1 MTTTSAPGKLML
13 LGEHAVVYGHPCIV
27 TAIDTRLRV
36 VVSKRDDNSFIF
48 NTPGMSDHT
57 FLDAITSYATTV
69 WNPPQGATIEV
80 KSPFSGKYGFGSSSA
95 VTVATMKALAELFNI
110 SLTKQ
115 ELFEHCLKIIL
126 QVQKI
131 GSGFDVAASIF
142 GGTIF
147 YEQFGK
153 RIEPI
158 QHQPYAVVIGY
169 SGQKANTV
177 AIVEE
182 VKKKKELYPE
192 KVERMFQA
200 ISGLVNKAKG
210 AIENKDW
217 ETLGKCMN
225 INQEYLRELGVST
238 QSLESLISAAIK
250 AGAYGAK
257 LSGAGGGDCMIALC
271 PQENIETVKT
281 AIVSANGE
289 VVSVLPDAPGVTIET
304 I

>member
-1 MTTTSAPGKLML
+1 ML
-13 LGEHAVVYGHPCIV
+13 LGEHSVVYGHPCIV
-27 TAIDTRLRV
+27 TAVDSRLTV
-36 VVSKRDDNSFIF
+36 VVNKREDTSFVF

-57 FLDAITSYATTV
+57 FLEAIASYVKTLWKPST
-69 WNPPQGATIEV
+69 GITIEV
-80 KSPFSGKYGFGSSSA
+80 QSPFSGKYGFGSSSA
-95 VTVATMKALAELFNI
+95 VTVATMKAISELCK
-110 SLTKQ
+110 STLSEY

-131 GSGFDVAASIF
+131 GSGFDIAASIF

-153 RIEPI
+153 RIESI
-158 QHQPYAVVIGY
+158 QHQPYSIVIAY
-169 SGQKANTV
+169 SGFKANTV

-192 KVERMFQA
+192 KVDRIFQA
-200 ISGLVNKAKG
+200 ISELVKKAKE
-210 AIENKDW
+210 AIENKEW

-225 INQEYLRELGVST
+225 RNQDFLRELGVST
-238 QSLESLISAAIK
+238 QSLESLISAALK

-271 PQENIETVKT
+271 PHEKIEAVKS
-281 AIVSANGE
+281 AIISANGE
-289 VVSVLPDAPGVTIET
+289 VISVLPDAKGVRKEI